1 MIVNSDHVRE
11 KLTGD
16 KVPGK
21 SLESRLYN
29 FKKMLF
35 FYIERT
41 LQNGHLCSFAEKGRG
56 PDPQDSPSCAYVHYH
71 SVEISIETILFDGSI
86 WKCLC

>member
-1 MIVNSDHVRE
+1 MIPIVNSDHVRE

-35 FYIERT
+35 FDIERT
-41 LQNGHLCSFAEKGRG
+41 LQTGHLCSFAEEGRG
-56 PDPQDSPSCAYVHYH
+56 PDPQDSLSCAYVHFP
-71 SVEISIETILFDGSI
+71 SGEISIETMLFGGCI
-86 WKCLC
+86 